1 MKLLHIIVNSKPE
14 EESSSRKV
22 ARHLVNTILERN
34 PQYKLE
40 EINLYEDYIPRLK
53 YNYFKG
59 RNCLVDNKEYEN
71 LNDDDKKEVDRINE
85 LCDQFRS
92 ADMYVIAAPMW
103 SLSFPA
109 PLKEYLDCIVQV
121 GKTIEIKDE
130 KIKGSLDD
138 RNRKMVYVQSSGG
151 EIPWILRGK
160 LSQGVEYFE
169 DIMKFLGIKKFKEL
183 LVDGTGIDK
192 YTKMD
197 AEHRAMK
204 KIDTIIEDFE
214 S

>member
-22 ARHLVNTILERN
+22 ARHLVNTIIERN

-40 EINLYEDYIPRLK
+40 EINLYEEHIPRLEYK
-53 YNYFKG
+53 YFKS
-59 RNCLVDNKEYEN
+59 RNSLVEGTDYEK
-71 LNDDDKKEVDRINE
+71 LSTEDKKEVDRINE

-121 GKTIEIKDE
+121 GKTMELLDE
-130 KIKGSLDD
+130 RIKGTLDD
-138 RNRKMVYVQSSGG
+138 RDRKMIYVQSSGG
-151 EIPWILRGK
+151 EVPWILRGR

-183 LVDGTGIDK
+183 LVDGTGFDK

-197 AEHRAMK
+197 AEHKAMK
-204 KIDTIIEDFE
+204 KIDTIIEDFN